1 MADNELE
8 PDFLLRAYAAGYFPM
23 DHGRRSR
30 GRVRWYAPDP
40 RAILP
45 LDAPRIERTL
55 RRQRSHAFELRI
67 DSAFAEVMRRCARW
81 EQPADVWIS
90 ERLCA
95 AYGALHTD
103 GFAHSFEA
111 WAGVDLV
118 AGLYGVTIGRAFMA
132 ESMFRE
138 QPGAGSLVLA
148 WSAAHLRA
156 HGFTLYDIQMLSPH
170 LERLGAIEISADE
183 YLERLN
189 AALAPRDTSR
199 D

>member
-1 MADNELE
+1 MADDELE

-23 DHGRRSR
+23 DRGRRAR
-30 GRVRWYAPDP
+30 GRVHWYAPDP

-55 RRQRSHAFELRI
+55 RRQRTHAFDLRI
-67 DSAFAEVMRRCARW
+67 DTCFDEVMRRCARW
-81 EQPADVWIS
+81 KQPADVWIS

-95 AYGALHTD
+95 AYEALHAG

-111 WAGVDLV
+111 WEGTELV

-132 ESMFRE
+132 ESMFHER
-138 QPGAGSLVLA
+138 PGAGSLVLA
-148 WSAAHLRA
+148 WSAAHLRS
-156 HGFTLYDIQMLSPH
+156 HEFTLYDIQMLSPH

-183 YLERLN
+183 YLERLR
-189 AALAPRDTSR
+189 AALAPQP
-199 D
+199 

>member
-1 MADNELE
+1 VADDELE

-23 DHGRRSR
+23 DQGRRSR

-55 RRQRSHAFELRI
+55 RRHRSRGFELRI
-67 DSAFAEVMRRCARW
+67 DTSFAVVMRRCARW
-81 EQPADVWIS
+81 DEPADVWIS

-95 AYGALHTD
+95 AYEALHAD

-111 WAGVDLV
+111 WAGDDLV

-132 ESMFRE
+132 ESMFHVA
-138 QPGAGSLVLA
+138 PGAGSLVLA
-148 WSAAHLRA
+148 WSAAHLRER
-156 HGFTLYDIQMLSPH
+156 GFTLYDIQMLSPH
-170 LERLGAIEISADE
+170 LERLGAIEVSAEE
-183 YLERLN
+183 YLERLHD
-189 AALAPRDTSR
+189 ALAPRG
-199 D
+199 

>member
-1 MADNELE
+1 VSDDELE
-8 PDFLLRAYAAGYFPM
+8 PDFLLRAYAAGFFPM
-23 DHGRRSR
+23 DRGRRAK

-55 RRQRSHAFELRI
+55 RRQRTHAIELRI
-67 DSAFAEVMRRCARW
+67 DTAFDAVMRRCARW
-81 EQPADVWIS
+81 DEPSDVWIS

-95 AYGALHTD
+95 AYGVLHAD

-111 WAGVDLV
+111 WAGTELV

-132 ESMFRE
+132 ESMFHDR
-138 QPGAGSLVLA
+138 PGSGSLVLA

-156 HGFTLYDIQMLSPH
+156 HDFALYDIQMLSPH
-170 LERLGAIEISADE
+170 LERLGAIEIPAED
-183 YLERLN
+183 YLERLR
-189 AALAPRDTSR
+189 AALAPPP
-199 D
+199 

>member
-1 MADNELE
+1 MTDDELE
-8 PDFLLRAYAAGYFPM
+8 PGFLLRAYASGYFPM

-55 RRQRSHAFELRI
+55 RRQRAHGFDLRI
-67 DSAFAEVMRRCARW
+67 DTQFGEVMRRCARW

-95 AYGALHTD
+95 AYEALHAD

-111 WAGVDLV
+111 WLGRDLV

-132 ESMFRE
+132 ESMFHER
-138 QPGAGSLVLA
+138 PGAGSVVLA
-148 WSAAHLRA
+148 WSAAHLRG

-183 YLERLN
+183 YLELLA
-189 AALAPRDTSR
+189 AALAPQD
-199 D
+199 